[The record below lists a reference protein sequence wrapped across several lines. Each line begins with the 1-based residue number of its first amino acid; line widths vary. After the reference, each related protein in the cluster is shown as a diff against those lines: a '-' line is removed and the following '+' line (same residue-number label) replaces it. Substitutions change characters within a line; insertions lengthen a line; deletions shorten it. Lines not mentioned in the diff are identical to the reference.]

1 MSADVSQLWRM
12 AAVNNAAWCVAMWQ
26 AHGLEVQR
34 GLGMAMCRAAPPKYY
49 PSAVTIDPGAD
60 AAAQAEWAGRLLVEG
75 PPGGHAIKDSFN
87 RLDLSAQGYG
97 RLIEAEWIH
106 RPPQNAPSRPVL
118 DWRLVET
125 ADDLALWSEA
135 WSGGDPDDVD
145 VFAPALLGNPGIGVM
160 AGWDGD
166 ALMAGCVLAPTDS
179 LVGLSNIFVQRGAG
193 LEPQAEA
200 AAIAQAMFPDKGL
213 VGYEHGA
220 ALAASLEAGYRAVGP
235 LTVWASWAAA

>member
-1 MSADVSQLWRM
+1 MSQPISQLWRL

-34 GLGMAMCRAAPPKYY
+34 GLGLAMCRGAPPKYY
-49 PSAVTIDPGAD
+49 PSAVTIDPNAD
-60 AAAQAEWAGRLLVEG
+60 PAAQAEWAARLLVEG

-87 RLDLSAQGYG
+87 RLDLGPQGYR
-97 RLIEAEWIH
+97 RLIEAQWIH
-106 RPPQNAPSRPVL
+106 RPPQNAPSRPSL

-125 ADDLALWSEA
+125 ADDLAAWSEA
-135 WSGGDPDDVD
+135 WSGGDPEDSG

-166 ALMAGCVLAPTDS
+166 DIIAGCVLAPTDS
-179 LVGLSNIFVQRGAG
+179 LVGLSNIFADPSAG
-193 LEPQAEA
+193 VEPQAEA
-200 AAIAQAMFPDKGL
+200 AAIGQAMFPDKAL

-220 ALAASLEAGYRAVGP
+220 ALEAALEAGFAPLGP
-235 LTVWASWAAA
+235 LTVWVSWA

>member
-1 MSADVSQLWRM
+1 MSAEVSQLWRM
-12 AAVNNAAWCVAMWQ
+12 AAINNAAWCLAMWQ

-60 AAAQAEWAGRLLVEG
+60 AAAQVEWAGRLLTEG

-87 RLDLSAQGYG
+87 QLDLSVNGYG

-106 RPPQNAPSRPVL
+106 RPPQNATPRPAL

-125 ADDLALWSEA
+125 ADELAAWSEA
-135 WSGGDPDDVD
+135 WSGGDPEDAG
-145 VFAPALLGNPGIGVM
+145 VFAPALLGNPGVGVM
-160 AGWDGD
+160 AGWDGETII
-166 ALMAGCVLAPTDS
+166 AGCVLTPTDS
-179 LVGLSNIFVQRGAG
+179 VVGLSNIFARPGIEAQS
-193 LEPQAEA
+193 EA

-220 ALAASLEAGYRAVGP
+220 ALAASLEAGFHTLGP
-235 LTVWASWAAA
+235 LTVWASWATV